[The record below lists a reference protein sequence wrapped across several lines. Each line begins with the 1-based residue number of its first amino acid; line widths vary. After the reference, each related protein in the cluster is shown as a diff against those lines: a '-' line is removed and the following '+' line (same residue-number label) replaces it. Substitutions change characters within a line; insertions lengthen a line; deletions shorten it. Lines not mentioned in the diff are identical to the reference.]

1 MNSEVRKTKIFLID
15 CMNIKKDIEKTLS
28 TNYLGNLQ
36 FFSFSNLMSAFFEI
50 REFHFE
56 IIFIILRG
64 DIYHEYFSILN
75 DEKSNLTCFPISFIY
90 ISNNTINL
98 NLNDS
103 YGLGSI
109 ITSIEE
115 LIFFIRYFFDY
126 INIKMKNPPKTSVTI
141 NYNNTLTFEKIK
153 SKDDLIIP
161 ILYILYEKIEGNEN
175 NINYEDI
182 YAFNH
187 ILVNNHFYNDIS
199 HLIYPL
205 NFIKKF
211 PLEIVTKFWI
221 RYYTSQ
227 STFYPY
233 MNSQLMKNI
242 PENYEIFVK
251 AMYKGI
257 EKKYLKSEYSK
268 CLYRCQLISSEEI
281 YELETNSM
289 LVYSRCF
296 LSFSKNRN
304 KAINFL
310 KKGNNYLIPV
320 MFIVNTSQLE
330 ESFSSNADIEQFSIY
345 NEEEVLFFP
354 FSSFIVEKKI
364 ELGIFKEISTKIVY
378 LNYLGKYRE
387 EIVEKI
393 CSLNDDNI
401 KSLLSQNSK
410 FINDISLTKLNEDKS
425 KYKFK
430 SNKYTLEQAIK
441 KAVDKVKK
449 EACDKSKKKSCD
461 KVKKEDCNKVDYEI
475 INPFKILGISGK
487 INVNYPNYINIENFR
502 KKVKNEKQYL
512 SCFILDNE
520 KKYSRSDNNF
530 LINKDHFYYVIN
542 NDLNNLKKSYEEN
555 KYILAQKDN
564 RKRTLLHLSVIGRYY
579 EISEFLL
586 KSGINYDEKDEYGS
600 TALHYADKEIRY
612 LLEKFGAKEVFY
624 NGPSTEG
631 INTIKSNDINIIYSI
646 YKDLLT
652 KKIVE
657 EIIDVKKNNEIVGK
671 RLIRNKNLFYIDKEI
686 KNKWEK
692 VYHGTKFVS
701 IEFIL
706 KNGLCN
712 FGEPLPNHIK
722 LGQKINNIDN
732 WASAI
737 FVSPSIFYASK
748 YSEIINYQF
757 QEWFLIIEARVR
769 PNSFS
774 IHESTIYGY
783 QLKKGEP
790 KKVEYR
796 IEYPQ
801 NVEVISLLFVNKH
814 FLENIS
820 NYSESLIFKNDL

>member
-1 MNSEVRKTKIFLID
+1 MNSEERKTKIFLID
-15 CMNIKKDIEKTLS
+15 CMNIKEDIEKTLS
-28 TNYLGNLQ
+28 TNYPGNLQ

-50 REFHFE
+50 REIHFE

-90 ISNNTINL
+90 IPNITINL

-141 NYNNTLTFEKIK
+141 NYNNTLTYEKIK

-175 NINYEDI
+175 DINYEDI

-187 ILVNNHFYNDIS
+187 ILVNNHFYKSVS

-205 NFIKKF
+205 NFVKKL
-211 PLEIVTKFWI
+211 PLEIVTKFRI
-221 RYYTSQ
+221 RYYTSE

-233 MNSQLMKNI
+233 MNSQLMRNI

-310 KKGNNYLIPV
+310 KKGNNYLVPV
-320 MFIVNTSQLE
+320 MFIINTSQLK

-364 ELGIFKEISTKIVY
+364 EMGIFNEISTKIVY

-410 FINDISLTKLNEDKS
+410 FIKDISLRKLNEDKS
-425 KYKFK
+425 KYKFEP
-430 SNKYTLEQAIK
+430 NKYALEQAIK
-441 KAVDKVKK
+441 KAVDKIKK
-449 EACDKSKKKSCD
+449 EACDKAKKKSCD
-461 KVKKEDCNKVDYEI
+461 KLKKEDCDKVDYEI
-475 INPFKILGISGK
+475 INPFKILGISE
-487 INVNYPNYINIENFR
+487 NEDYPNYSHKEDFR

-512 SCFILDNE
+512 SCFILDNV
-520 KKYSRSDNNF
+520 KKYSRTGNNF

-542 NDLNNLKKSYEEN
+542 ND
-555 KYILAQKDN
+555 
-564 RKRTLLHLSVIGRYY
+564 
-579 EISEFLL
+579 
-586 KSGINYDEKDEYGS
+586 
-600 TALHYADKEIRY
+600 
-612 LLEKFGAKEVFY
+612 
-624 NGPSTEG
+624 
-631 INTIKSNDINIIYSI
+631 
-646 YKDLLT
+646 
-652 KKIVE
+652 
-657 EIIDVKKNNEIVGK
+657 
-671 RLIRNKNLFYIDKEI
+671 
-686 KNKWEK
+686 
-692 VYHGTKFVS
+692 
-701 IEFIL
+701 
-706 KNGLCN
+706 
-712 FGEPLPNHIK
+712 
-722 LGQKINNIDN
+722 
-732 WASAI
+732 
-737 FVSPSIFYASK
+737 
-748 YSEIINYQF
+748 
-757 QEWFLIIEARVR
+757 
-769 PNSFS
+769 
-774 IHESTIYGY
+774 
-783 QLKKGEP
+783 
-790 KKVEYR
+790 
-796 IEYPQ
+796 
-801 NVEVISLLFVNKH
+801 
-814 FLENIS
+814 
-820 NYSESLIFKNDL
+820 